1 MKLFSS
7 KKITVGNAIR
17 NFVSNKGYTVKS
29 VEKVDGYNDGLT
41 FLGKTKVEVKDS
53 GIDVITFGKFRTSFS
68 GAYIDS
74 REFTIYTKV
83 KGYKMRI
90 ERLVE
95 YNESQKIINA
105 IGKFVDNIEGD
116 FKIVSISCS
125 SSNNF
130 TVFVDG
136 GDIRV
141 IDNSVIYHCN
151 DTYPSRIY
159 KVEKLPESMY

>member
-17 NFVSNKGYTVKS
+17 NFVSSKGYSVKS

-95 YNESQKIINA
+95 YKESQKIINV
-105 IGKFVDNIEGD
+105 IGKFVDTIEED
-116 FKIVSISCS
+116 YKILSISCS
-125 SSNNF
+125 SLNNF

-136 GDIRV
+136 GAIRV
-141 IDNSVIYHCN
+141 IDNNVMIHIHQEY
-151 DTYPSRIY
+151 I
-159 KVEKLPESMY
+159 K